1 MEVYEEI
8 SGVICNYNVSCD
20 FFIDGLHSIGA
31 SAGEGRGWST
41 WSTWGT
47 WSDGSSCASTGAG
60 STWSGRSARSS
71 RSTCASTSK
80 IVDARSD

>member
-8 SGVICNYNVSCD
+8 SGVICNYNVSYD

-41 WSTWGT
+41 WSN
-47 WSDGSSCASTGAG
+47 WSD
-60 STWSGRSARSS
+60 WSGRSARSARSS
-71 RSTCASTSK
+71 RSACASTSK
-80 IVDARSD
+80 IVDAKSD